1 MGRGK
6 SIEDYNAIRKLKVG
20 EISPAFQSQ
29 DLVGNN
35 LSKIVKL
42 VEIIP
47 PHPASLKEDYLRL
60 EAMALRDKQSK
71 VFDEWVN
78 KKIESMYVHIA
89 PEYRNLDFMN
99 KNWLKK

>member
-47 PHPASLKEDYLRL
+47 PHPASLKDDYLRL
-60 EAMALRDKQSK
+60 EAMALADKQSR
-71 VFDEWVN
+71 VFDEWVD
-78 KKIESMYVHIA
+78 KKIEQMYIHID
-89 PEYRNLDFMN
+89 PDYRNLDFMN
-99 KNWLKK
+99 KNWIK